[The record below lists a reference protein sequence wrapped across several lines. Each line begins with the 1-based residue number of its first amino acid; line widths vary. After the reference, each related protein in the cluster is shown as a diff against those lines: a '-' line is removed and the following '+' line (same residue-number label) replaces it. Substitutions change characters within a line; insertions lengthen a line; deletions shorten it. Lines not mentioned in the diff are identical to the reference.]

1 MVTIRAMAITPVSF
15 FSFAADHVELLKDI
29 FYRTREQHGVA
40 EAELLGL
47 IRRHAKPGATS
58 AFHILE
64 RMQELGFVETVPDAT
79 AQYTLTAVFAAL
91 LAQVLQEYRTTS
103 VEVIQGYLSAFE
115 ALSREL
121 EESAAAGP
129 SGGSRA
135 VRALMDLEQNIE
147 RLRQDSRSNRD
158 AILIEVLRTKAN
170 REHETALKRYE
181 RINWLWTR
189 YMIPLRDMIDTRK
202 AMDGALDR
210 LDRAIQEASLCH
222 VNDGAVARALAG
234 IDARLMRLRRSVT
247 EDYRESLAELAP
259 LYEALRRDS
268 AVARG
273 ASLALDRL
281 GRLGVA
287 RLRLEE
293 RLALC
298 GWQLQGL
305 FDDDALRQCLQDIRG
320 YTPSVAAPLAR
331 AVPSG
336 RREDVL
342 AGVAFDAAAAAAVP
356 IPDAFEWLI
365 GLLGD
370 ESPLGILRG
379 YGRLRSGRFGRV
391 AFSGNARDYRL
402 RTLRIRACPMRV
414 ERSV

>member
-1 MVTIRAMAITPVSF
+1 MAITPATF
-15 FSFAADHVELLKDI
+15 FSFAADHVELLKDD
-29 FYRTREQHGVA
+29 FYRTREQRGVA

-47 IRRHAKPGATS
+47 IRRHAKPGAPS
-58 AFHILE
+58 AFHLLE
-64 RMQELGFVETVPDAT
+64 RLQELGFVETVPDAT
-79 AQYTLTAVFAAL
+79 AQYTLTAVFSAL
-91 LAQVLQEYRTTS
+91 LAQVLQEYRITS

-115 ALSREL
+115 SLSREL
-121 EESAAAGP
+121 EESATAGP
-129 SGGSRA
+129 SAGTRA
-135 VRALMDLEQNIE
+135 VRALMELEQNVE

-158 AILIEVLRTKAN
+158 AILVEVLRTKAN
-170 REHETALKRYE
+170 REHETARQRYE

-189 YMIPLRDMIDTRK
+189 YMIPLRDIIDTRK

-210 LDRAIQEASLCH
+210 LDRALQDASVCYL
-222 VNDGAVARALAG
+222 NDGAVARTLAG
-234 IDARLMRLRRSVT
+234 LDARLLRLRRCVT

-259 LYEALRRDS
+259 LYEELRRDS

-293 RLALC
+293 RLAIC

-305 FDDDALRQCLQDIRG
+305 FDDDALRQCLLDIRG
-320 YTPSVAAPLAR
+320 YTPSAGTPLAR
-331 AVPSG
+331 PVSSG
-336 RREDVL
+336 RRDDVL
-342 AGVAFDAAAAAAVP
+342 AGAAFDAAVTAAVP
-356 IPDAFEWLI
+356 IADAFEWLI
-365 GLLGD
+365 ELLGD

-391 AFSGNARDYRL
+391 AFAGTERDYPL
-402 RTLRIRACPMRV
+402 RTIRIRACPMRV
-414 ERSV
+414 ERNV